1 MLNSP
6 LQALKPSPALGRQT
20 LNSFFLCLL
29 NFFYRSRAKKL
40 LKKPIYRTSFQMFR
54 EFAML
59 EAALAQK
66 MQPAEKILTAT
77 ILGARASGKTHME
90 KFENLL

>member
-1 MLNSP
+1 
-6 LQALKPSPALGRQT
+6 
-20 LNSFFLCLL
+20 
-29 NFFYRSRAKKL
+29 
-40 LKKPIYRTSFQMFR
+40 MFR

-77 ILGARASGKTHME
+77 ILGARASGKTRME
-90 KFENLL
+90 KFENHFYKLELNVVWKKY

>member
-1 MLNSP
+1 
-6 LQALKPSPALGRQT
+6 
-20 LNSFFLCLL
+20 
-29 NFFYRSRAKKL
+29 
-40 LKKPIYRTSFQMFR
+40 MFR

-77 ILGARASGKTHME
+77 IQGARASGEAHTTNG
-90 KFENLL
+90 KFGL